1 MFEKGFYAINLILG
15 LLWLRSSLGK
25 IAGGK
30 FVDSLGST
38 LTKISPTN
46 PYPFFKSFL
55 QSVAIPNARLFGQ
68 LSMWGEFLTALSII
82 LASAYL
88 IFFNSKNGLV
98 TFLLIAGLLGGMFLN
113 TIFWFGFGYTNV
125 STDGLNLLMFLIE
138 LVGVIVLIRLRFA

>member
-1 MFEKGFYAINLILG
+1 
-15 LLWLRSSLGK
+15 
-25 IAGGK
+25 
-30 FVDSLGST
+30 
-38 LTKISPTN
+38 
-46 PYPFFKSFL
+46 
-55 QSVAIPNARLFGQ
+55 
-68 LSMWGEFLTALSII
+68 MWGEFLTALSII

>member
-1 MFEKGFYAINLILG
+1 MFEKGFYSINLILG

-25 IAGGK
+25 ITGGK
-30 FVDSLGST
+30 FVDALGPT
-38 LTKISPTN
+38 LSKISPTN

-55 QSVAIPNARLFGQ
+55 QSVAIPNAALLGQ
-68 LSMWGEFLTALSII
+68 LTMWGEFLTALSII

-98 TFLLIAGLLGGMFLN
+98 TLLLIAGLLGGMFLN
-113 TIFWFGFGYTNV
+113 TIFWLGFGYTNV

-138 LVGVIVLIRLRFA
+138 LVGVVVLLNVLRM